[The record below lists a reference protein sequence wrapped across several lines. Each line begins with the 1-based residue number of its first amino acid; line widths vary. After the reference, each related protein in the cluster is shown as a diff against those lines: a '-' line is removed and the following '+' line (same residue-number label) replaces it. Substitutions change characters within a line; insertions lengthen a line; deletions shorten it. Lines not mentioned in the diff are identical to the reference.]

1 MQAYAILFDNF
12 SQFRQFFHIIFL
24 PQKDVFK
31 KYIIY
36 KYII

>member
-12 SQFRQFFHIIFL
+12 SQFRQFLHIIFL
-24 PQKDVFK
+24 PQKEGYK